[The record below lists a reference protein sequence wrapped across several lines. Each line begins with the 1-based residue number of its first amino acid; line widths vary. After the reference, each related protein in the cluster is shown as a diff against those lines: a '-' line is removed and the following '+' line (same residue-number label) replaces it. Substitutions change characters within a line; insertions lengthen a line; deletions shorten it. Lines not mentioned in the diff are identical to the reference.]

1 MAADMR
7 ERFWEVV
14 CTLTPVLYSVL
25 VMTICLLLLSLVS
38 FALVPPSAA
47 ARTINLLNV
56 AVSVSLLAVIIFMI
70 RTCRDVYN

>member
-1 MAADMR
+1 MSNDPR
-7 ERFWEVV
+7 ERFWEIT
-14 CTLTPVLYSVL
+14 CTLTPALYFGL

-47 ARTINLLNV
+47 ARTINLINLII
-56 AVSVSLLAVIIFMI
+56 SVSLLIAVFFMI